1 MEIWRKLLDSTDGQA
16 HGREGGRDGM
26 AWHGMARHGIAWDDM
41 AAFSRAVEGSG
52 LVQKE
57 GGRRGGEPNPR
68 RRRSKI
74 GGIR

>member
-1 MEIWRKLLDSTDGQA
+1 
-16 HGREGGRDGM
+16 M
-26 AWHGMARHGIAWDDM
+26 AWHVMARHGIAWDDM